1 MIRRIPQRR
10 TTSGRPPRNI
20 SELIKVGDR
29 EIHEVVLSYTR
40 AEPLSRNAV
49 LKSPFMLTLDLR
61 VRVLT
66 API

>member
-1 MIRRIPQRR
+1 M
-10 TTSGRPPRNI
+10 G
-20 SELIKVGDR
+20 ER

>member
-1 MIRRIPQRR
+1 M
-10 TTSGRPPRNI
+10 G
-20 SELIKVGDR
+20 ER

-49 LKSPFMLTLDLR
+49 LKSPSMLTLDLR

-66 API
+66 APYLTAAQGKRQPG